1 MNIRLNDWYTRL
13 MLVALGLA
21 LVAGGI
27 MRNEVAAVFTK
38 ASRICLE
45 CIGIG

>member
-1 MNIRLNDWYTRL
+1 MKSRLNDWYTRFL
-13 MLVALGLA
+13 LVALGMG
-21 LVAGGI
+21 LVLGGL
-27 MRNEVAAVFTK
+27 MRNEAATVFTK